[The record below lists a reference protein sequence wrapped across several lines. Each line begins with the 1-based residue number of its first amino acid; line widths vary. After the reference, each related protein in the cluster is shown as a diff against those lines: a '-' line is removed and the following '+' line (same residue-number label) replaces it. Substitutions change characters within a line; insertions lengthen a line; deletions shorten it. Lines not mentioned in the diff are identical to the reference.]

1 MSALGNG
8 YINPVALA
16 EAGNAF
22 KQVFTMPR
30 QEVREKIEKLTAL
43 GVLDTDVRLQ
53 AMIELSKDMDS
64 NFFSWRYKKICT

>member
-22 KQVFTMPR
+22 KQVFKQVYNNNNNNNGLSLYATFYDGLR
-30 QEVREKIEKLTAL
+30 QMVINERIYESAKTQKWVKI
-43 GVLDTDVRLQ
+43 G
-53 AMIELSKDMDS
+53 
-64 NFFSWRYKKICT
+64 KIL